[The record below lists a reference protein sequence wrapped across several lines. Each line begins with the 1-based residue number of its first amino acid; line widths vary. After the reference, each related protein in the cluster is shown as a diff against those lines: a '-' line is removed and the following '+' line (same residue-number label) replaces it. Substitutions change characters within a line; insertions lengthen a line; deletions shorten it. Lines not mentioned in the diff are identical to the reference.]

1 MKRMILILTAAGLVL
16 GWAGISQAAA
26 PEAKCKVCHTFNK
39 GGINKT
45 GPNLFGVYGS
55 KAGSKEGF
63 NYSPVLKTHAWTWD
77 DEHLR
82 EWVCDA
88 TKAAKKFSGDASAH
102 VRMPAQHLCG
112 AKADAI
118 IAFLKT
124 LK

>member
-1 MKRMILILTAAGLVL
+1 MKRMIVMLAAAGLL
-16 GWAGISQAAA
+16 LAWAGEAQAAV
-26 PEAKCKVCHTFNK
+26 PEAKCKVCHTLNK
-39 GGINKT
+39 DGINKT

-55 KAGSKEGF
+55 KVGMKEGF
-63 NYSPVLKTHAWTWD
+63 HYSPVMKTHGWTWD
-77 DEHLR
+77 EAHLR

-88 TKAAKKFSGDASAH
+88 NKAAKKFSGDASAH

-112 AKADAI
+112 NKADAI